1 LIVSYTIIFIKYL
14 IFYLYFY
21 LVGKNIIFL
30 IKKYVRE
37 DNNKDVL
44 YTRQQFLAPLLG
56 IVFVGNLLIILNTFF
71 PLKSGY
77 VTLILLLLPVFSLR
91 SLNFNLKKFYNVSFI
106 FNYIVIPGILV
117 VSTLDITFNYDAGY
131 YHLLHQ
137 NWLRESNLIIGMVNI
152 FFAFGMSSIYE
163 YLSAFLWFD
172 NTFVL
177 LHFLNIYF
185 VHFFYLFIK
194 QHFIDKKYSE
204 LYGVSFVIL
213 LYSIL
218 DNFGYGGGRNGFI
231 YIQGVSKQDTTVGIL
246 FWFLTLVILKKLV
259 DKNISK
265 FEIVTLSL
273 IVFFVYQIK
282 VSGVL
287 IFILFLVLILQL
299 MIGKVFKFST
309 ILFLGLPTLVIALIW
324 FTKSVLTTSCL
335 IYPVDLTC
343 FGDFDWYIPGS
354 TAEVEYYTKL
364 ASKNYDL
371 GTPFNEWI
379 RKVAKDT
386 FEYRGQVLKNF
397 IISILAIFFIS
408 KLVLSKSKLNLQVLF
423 ISISYVL
430 FNFVYLLFYGPIP
443 RYAIGVCL
451 VSVSLIGLFHNV
463 QKINF
468 SNTLKYG
475 LIFLSVFLVVRL
487 HSYESLLYGKELR
500 LFNPENVEEVYEGT
514 TFKKSIGDWVIPTEG
529 DQCWA
534 KLNCT
539 MSKQDVKIVE
549 RGFFKTAYR

>member
-1 LIVSYTIIFIKYL
+1 MIVSYTIIFIKYL

-77 VTLILLLLPVFSLR
+77 VTVILLLLPVFSLR
-91 SLNFNLKKFYNVSFI
+91 SLKFNLKNFYNISFI

-259 DKNISK
+259 DKNVSK

-364 ASKNYDL
+364 ASKNYDM
-371 GTPFNEWI
+371 GTPFIEWI